1 MGCAT
6 ENEQLNQRENESY
19 CNCKCSLKKYCYR
32 KMVFFF
38 FFPVLYFYTIHLCMQ
53 SYWILNNALFSAA
66 ATGDQF
72 EVDGVS
78 DKFQKFKDTSSI
90 TDDESDSD
98 GLSDIDDVEVW
109 SLLHYPSIFLL
120 YYRIFWSDGRC
131 TYYTKANQ
139 MRDECHTN
147 IWHNYQHFQL
157 QFQFQLAF

>member
-1 MGCAT
+1 MKVTVTVSVLWKNIVTG
-6 ENEQLNQRENESY
+6 
-19 CNCKCSLKKYCYR
+19 KC
-32 KMVFFF
+32 FFF
-38 FFPVLYFYTIHLCMQ
+38 FFGSCTYFYTIHLCMQ

-109 SLLHYPSIFLL
+109 SLLHYPSIFFALL
-120 YYRIFWSDGRC
+120 
-131 TYYTKANQ
+131 
-139 MRDECHTN
+139 
-147 IWHNYQHFQL
+147 
-157 QFQFQLAF
+157 